1 MAEIRAG
8 DISDQSHHDEIRV
21 EDSDGACDCS
31 LVVTF
36 LMSPVTPR
44 HFMPLGR

>member
-31 LVVTF
+31 LVGY
-36 LMSPVTPR
+36 LR
-44 HFMPLGR
+44 GINILLGTEM